1 MEVCLLEILLYA
13 SALIAALSLLLI
25 AIFVVI
31 TLKSAK
37 QTMGDVSETLKR
49 VENKIGGITKQS
61 EQLLEKTN
69 QIAQDAE
76 LKMQNL
82 DSLSTTA
89 KDFNKTTNY
98 MDQSFKQISDKVA
111 NPPKKYSELMQ
122 QTNAITEVAA
132 RLYYGFKR
140 EREKRR

>member
-1 MEVCLLEILLYA
+1 MDFLLYA

-37 QTMGDVSETLKR
+37 QTMGEVSETLKR

-76 LKMQNL
+76 VKMQNFE
-82 DSLSTTA
+82 SLSTTA
-89 KDFNKTTNY
+89 QDLTKTTNY
-98 MDQSFKQISDKVA
+98 MNQSFKQISDQVA

-122 QTNAITEVAA
+122 QTNVIAEVAA
-132 RLYYGFKR
+132 RLYYGLKR
-140 EREKRR
+140 EKEKRR

>member
-1 MEVCLLEILLYA
+1 MDFLLYA

-37 QTMGDVSETLKR
+37 QTMGEVSETLKR

-76 LKMQNL
+76 VKMKNFE
-82 DSLSTTA
+82 SLSTTA
-89 KDFNKTTNY
+89 KDLTETTNY
-98 MDQSFKQISDKVA
+98 MNQSFKQISDQVA

-122 QTNAITEVAA
+122 QTNVITEVAA

-140 EREKRR
+140 EKEKRR

>member
-1 MEVCLLEILLYA
+1 MDILLYI

-37 QTMGDVSETLKR
+37 QTMGEVSETLKR

-69 QIAQDAE
+69 QIARDAE
-76 LKMQNL
+76 LKMRNFE
-82 DSLSTTA
+82 SLSTTA
-89 KDFNKTTNY
+89 RDFNKTTNY
-98 MDQSFKQISDKVA
+98 MDQ
-111 NPPKKYSELMQ
+111 
-122 QTNAITEVAA
+122 
-132 RLYYGFKR
+132 
-140 EREKRR
+140 

>member
-1 MEVCLLEILLYA
+1 MEFLLYA

-37 QTMGDVSETLKR
+37 QTIGEVSETLKR
-49 VENKIGGITKQS
+49 VENKIGSITKQS

-69 QIAQDAE
+69 QLAQDAE
-76 LKMQNL
+76 FKLQNF

-89 KDFNKTTNY
+89 KELTTTTNY
-98 MDQSFKQISDKVA
+98 MDQSFKQLSDQVA
-111 NPPKKYSELMQ
+111 TPPKKYTELMK
-122 QTNAITEVAA
+122 QTTAITELAA
-132 RLYYGFKR
+132 RLYYGFIR
-140 EREKRR
+140 EKEKRR

>member
-1 MEVCLLEILLYA
+1 MDFLLYA

-76 LKMQNL
+76 LKMQNFE
-82 DSLSTTA
+82 SLSTTV

-140 EREKRR
+140 EKEKRR

>member
-1 MEVCLLEILLYA
+1 MEFLLYA
-13 SALIAALSLLLI
+13 SALIAALSLLVI

-37 QTMGDVSETLKR
+37 QTIGEVSETLKR
-49 VENKIGGITKQS
+49 VENKIGSITKQS

-76 LKMQNL
+76 FKMQNF
-82 DSLSTTA
+82 DSLSNTA
-89 KDFNKTTNY
+89 KELTTTTNY
-98 MDQSFKQISDKVA
+98 MDQSFKQISDQVA
-111 NPPKKYSELMQ
+111 NPPKKYTELMQ
-122 QTNAITEVAA
+122 QATAITEVVA

-140 EREKRR
+140 EKEKRR